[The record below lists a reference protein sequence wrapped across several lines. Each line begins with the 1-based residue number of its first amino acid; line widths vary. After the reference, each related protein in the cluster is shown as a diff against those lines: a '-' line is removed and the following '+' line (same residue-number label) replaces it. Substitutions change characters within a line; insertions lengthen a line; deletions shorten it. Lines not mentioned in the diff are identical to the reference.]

1 MLSRISR
8 SVSDMGLDDNR
19 IDENRVRVV
28 GTFSAVAATTTN
40 ARRKLV
46 INLFLKNGDANFI

>member
-8 SVSDMGLDDNR
+8 SVSDIGLLDDNR
-19 IDENRVRVV
+19 VDDNRVRVV

-46 INLFLKNGDANFI
+46 ITLLCEKW